1 MIKNELIKQIKKKD
15 AGISLEKFIDIS
27 LFNKNGYYIQSNPI
41 GKSGDFIT
49 APEISQLFGEIIGLY
64 IYDIWKKKF
73 DNKINLIEIG
83 PGNVLS
89 GLAKRSMKGVI
100 INQISNASDLGY

>member
-1 MIKNELIKQIKKKD
+1 MIKNELIKQIKKND
-15 AGISLEKFIDIS
+15 EGISLEKFIDIS

-64 IYDIWKKKF
+64 IYEIWKKKF
-73 DNKINLIEIG
+73 NNKINLIEINFDEVHQKNSSFDMG
-83 PGNVLS
+83 KEV
-89 GLAKRSMKGVI
+89 ARI
-100 INQISNASDLGY
+100 